1 MYPDDVNAL
10 TVGAASMPVAKD
22 TNSFSVTYGNGGETI
37 LFANGDATGDA
48 FARIPVALRG
58 GGIYSVATPGGAPE
72 NPPTAPTS
80 LFAGKAPHYGDVA
93 ALASGAVA
101 FTERSADGSSK
112 SIQVLDAGSSLPR
125 TAITN
130 VADGFGPGPV
140 WGAGDIVAYLD
151 TSPGRPLIVT
161 DVNNRTP
168 KQVDTGVDAF
178 AWPPR
183 TIGTTSGGKTV
194 PK

>member
-1 MYPDDVNAL
+1 MTPL
-10 TVGAASMPVAKD
+10 PGSR
-22 TNSFSVTYGNGGETI
+22 S
-37 LFANGDATGDA
+37 
-48 FARIPVALRG
+48 RLRG

-72 NPPTAPTS
+72 NPPAPATS
-80 LFAGKAPHYGDVA
+80 LFARQGSYYGDVA

-112 SIQVLDAGSSLPR
+112 SIQVLDAGSSLPH

-130 VADGFGPGPV
+130 VADAFGQGPA
-140 WGAGDIVAYLD
+140 WGPSDVVAYLD
-151 TSPGRPLIVT
+151 TSPGKPLIVT

-178 AWPPR
+178 AWPPH
-183 TIGTTSGGKTV
+183 TYGTAEGGSTV